1 MSCSSGAEP
10 PDLYPYLCVVTVAY
24 SCATDPSTAPLPEQ
38 FFDFALDQL
47 TWQSVREHLPLDE
60 SRYWTIAQV
69 GPWLLQA
76 KAATDN
82 FASLDEWTSIEESP
96 ELYAKQS
103 AGNLHHIGLIV
114 ELNVYGNLIA
124 HESLWAIILD
134 FSSHN
139 EETQCHEYLL
149 SLIKELTHSAL
160 MQTASSLDRKIQDL
174 QHAAHVFTGLEQP
187 YHRSVNF

>member
-1 MSCSSGAEP
+1 MFKRHGAA
-10 PDLYPYLCVVTVAY
+10 DLYPYFCVVTVAY
-24 SCATDPSTAPLPEQ
+24 SCATDSSAAPLPEQ

-47 TWQSVREHLPLDE
+47 TWQSVRERLPLDE

-82 FASLDEWTSIEESP
+82 FASLDEWTSIDESP
-96 ELYAKQS
+96 ELYEKERS
-103 AGNLHHIGLIV
+103 GNFYHLGLIV
-114 ELNVYGNLIA
+114 EINVYGTLLA
-124 HESLWAIILD
+124 HDSIWAID
-134 FSSHN
+134 FDISSHN
-139 EETQCHEYLL
+139 EERQCYEYML
-149 SLIKELTHSAL
+149 SLIKELTHEGL

-187 YHRSVNF
+187 YHRSVSF